1 MRAKMRRYWLLA
13 STVAMLLASNRRA
26 RDRQHLD
33 FATELTRRTRVILN
47 SGKQNRAARKWGLEC
62 DNMLFTMSI
71 ISVQKATAD

>member
-1 MRAKMRRYWLLA
+1 MRCYWLLA
-13 STVAMLLASNRRA
+13 STAAMLLESNRFA

-62 DNMLFTMSI
+62 DITMSI